1 MTEKELK
8 ETIFMELK
16 KIAPECDPFGVGP
29 DENIREELDIDS
41 YSFLQLLVGLSD
53 KTGVDIP
60 EADYE
65 KVFTI
70 GGMMRYL
77 STRIA

>member
-1 MTEKELK
+1 MTDTELK
-8 ETIFMELK
+8 EMIFMELK
-16 KIAPECDPFGVGP
+16 KIAPECDPAGVDP
-29 DENIREELDIDS
+29 AVNIREELDIDS

-65 KVFTI
+65 KVFTLD
-70 GGMMRYL
+70 GMMQYL
-77 STRIA
+77 SDRII

>member
-8 ETIFMELK
+8 YIIFLELK
-16 KIAPECDPFGVGP
+16 QVAPECDPAGVDP
-29 DENIREELDIDS
+29 DDNLREELDIDS
-41 YSFLQLLVGLSD
+41 YSFLQLLAGLSD

-65 KVFTI
+65 KVFTL
-70 GGMMRYL
+70 GGMLRYL
-77 STRIA
+77 SDRIV